1 MLSEL
6 SESVLACRVSPK
18 QKMEIV
24 MMVRLSQPSVTT
36 LAIGDGAN
44 DVNMITAAHC
54 GIGIKGVEGH
64 QAARASDY
72 SIGEFKHIT
81 KLILYYGRESYRKNT
96 TLIIYNFFKVYIY
109 IFISH
114 IYSLS
119 YIFYILNISLQY

>member
-44 DVNMITAAHC
+44 DVNMITAAQC

-72 SIGEFKHIT
+72 SIGEFKHII

-119 YIFYILNISLQY
+119 